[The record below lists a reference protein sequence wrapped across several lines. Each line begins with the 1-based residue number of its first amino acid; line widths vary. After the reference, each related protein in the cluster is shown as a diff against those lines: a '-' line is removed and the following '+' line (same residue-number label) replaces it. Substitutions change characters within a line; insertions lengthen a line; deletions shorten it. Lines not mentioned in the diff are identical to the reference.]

1 MSKEEMIRECEL
13 RAEIERLRAALN
25 EAINQIEYLHNKF
38 RETGSGNAVVA
49 RIRHLLT
56 AE

>member
-38 RETGSGNAVVA
+38 RETGSGNAVLS
-49 RIRHLLT
+49 RIRDELT
-56 AE
+56 R